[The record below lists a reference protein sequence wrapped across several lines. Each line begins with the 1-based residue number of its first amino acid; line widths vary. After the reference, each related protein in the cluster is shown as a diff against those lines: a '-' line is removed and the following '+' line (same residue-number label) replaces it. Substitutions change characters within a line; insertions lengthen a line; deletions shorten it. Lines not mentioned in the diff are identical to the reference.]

1 MVFQGLLAGGGPG
14 ALALDDVGVG
24 SGPVT
29 GSVPEPAAI
38 VLALT
43 TALAVGAV
51 LLRGRS

>member
-24 SGPVT
+24 SGPVA

>member
-1 MVFQGLLAGGGPG
+1 
-14 ALALDDVGVG
+14 VGVG

-29 GSVPEPAAI
+29 GPVPEPAAI

-51 LLRGRS
+51 PLRGRS